1 MVHFFAVMKVFLL
14 TLFFI
19 GGSFSY
25 SNADSYKCG
34 YQKLYPNTSQYL
46 YTKDHLNSWAPKELH
61 FSLADN
67 EFKLEH
73 FQTFKNI
80 QIPVEQFD
88 NEIKILSKNKILFQI
103 KKSTVDNLRKKAYF
117 VYEVLVFKESKK
129 SSVELYP
136 TGYADMG
143 KVSGS
148 CLISA
153 PSTSSTPPKV
163 APSNLANETDGV
175 VQVPVAFTVGESG
188 PFMGKLEYPNKAA
201 QAGDLQFK
209 GGVEIGDCSGKW
221 QRKGN
226 NFGVW
231 YASCNNGLSA
241 SGSYEMTG
249 PAKGSGEGV
258 DSKGRQIKLTIG
270 Y

>member
-1 MVHFFAVMKVFLL
+1 MDNFFRVINFFLL
-14 TLFFI
+14 TLFFF
-19 GGSFSY
+19 GMSFSY

-34 YQKLYPNTSQYL
+34 YQKLRPYTHEYS
-46 YTKDHLNSWAPKELH
+46 YTKDHLKSWAPKELH
-61 FSLADN
+61 FSFSDDN
-67 EFKLEH
+67 LKLEH
-73 FQTFKNI
+73 FQTFNDV
-80 QIPVEQFD
+80 QYPVEKFD
-88 NEIKILSKNKILFQI
+88 NEIKILNKKKISFQI
-103 KKSTVDNLRKKAYF
+103 KKTSFDSLGQKSYF

-129 SSVELYP
+129 SSVGLYP

-148 CLISA
+148 CLIFA
-153 PSTSSTPPKV
+153 PSNSSTLPKV
-163 APSNLANETDGV
+163 ASSKLANEPDGA
-175 VQVPVAFTVGESG
+175 VQVPVAFTVGGLG